1 MKKQEEQK
9 RSLTRVLFGYKDQA
23 KQLLRDAYFSVV
35 GSDKFCIIEEK

>member
-1 MKKQEEQK
+1 MSKA
-9 RSLTRVLFGYKDQA
+9 QA